1 MPIVCHCICFQLA
14 NTDFEAWFYYEF
26 ASGHSTN
33 WPFWVADEASL
44 GIWVEWSFVAET
56 SFGKPSTGIHINTC
70 IGSAEWWRSL
80 GTTALL
86 FYPISPLS
94 ENPTSLSWMNEWMNL
109 PLSSPK
115 ERKKKIEHELDINW
129 TLMMGCAGDGSSNGV
144 CIWGWHECWDVSG
157 IITPSFWWFS
167 HHFLH
172 LKVTHRGKGNS
183 SINLPCGQL
192 N

>member
-14 NTDFEAWFYYEF
+14 NTNFEAWFYYEF

-56 SFGKPSTGIHINTC
+56 SFGKPSTSIHINTC
-70 IGSAEWWRSL
+70 IGSAQWWRSL

-129 TLMMGCAGDGSSNGV
+129 TLNDGL
-144 CIWGWHECWDVSG
+144 CR
-157 IITPSFWWFS
+157 WWKQQWS
-167 HHFLH
+167 LH
-172 LKVTHRGKGNS
+172 LGMTWVLRCQWHYYPVVSVVFAPLSTS
-183 SINLPCGQL
+183 QSCI
-192 N
+192 